1 MKYHSSLKALSPTS
15 LKCFES
21 SIDTFVCRY
30 VLEVPRP
37 PQTKAMSIGSAFDA
51 RIKAYI
57 AQKILGVEGWFAK
70 LFETQ
75 VEEAHRD
82 WAFEESKK
90 VFDSYVAA
98 GCADALI
105 AEIGDSIV
113 LRMEFE
119 QFKSLKYE
127 DGFEVPL
134 YGKPDAYFMRRDGL
148 QIVIDWKVNGYCSQA
163 SPAPGYV
170 RLIDDGGF
178 DLGSHRYAFPM
189 LYKGISCAT
198 GEIPAQW
205 RDQIRMYSWML
216 GEDNNDWVA
225 GIDQLA
231 YRNGKPRYAIH
242 RIRLTEDDLNL
253 RERIR
258 FAWEAISNGHYY
270 YDRSFEE
277 SNMRIELLQNNRAMR
292 ECLTIGGSKPW

>member
-1 MKYHSSLKALSPTS
+1 MIQFESRLKALSPTS
-15 LKCFES
+15 LKCFETS
-21 SIDTFVCRY
+21 VDTFVCRY
-30 VLEVPRP
+30 VLEIPRP
-37 PQTKAMSIGSAFDA
+37 PQTKPMSIGSAFDA

-57 AQKILGVEGWFAK
+57 AQKILGVEDWFEN
-70 LFETQ
+70 LFEAQ
-75 VEEAHRD
+75 VEPAFRD
-82 WAFEESKK
+82 WAFAESEN
-90 VFDSYVAA
+90 VFNDYVNA
-98 GCADALI
+98 GCADDLI
-105 AEIGDSIV
+105 REIGDSIA

-163 SPAPGYV
+163 SPAAGYV
-170 RLIDDGGF
+170 RLIDKEGY
-178 DLGSHRYAFPM
+178 DLGSHRYAFPI

-198 GEIPAQW
+198 GEIPLQW

-231 YRNGKPRYAIH
+231 YRNGIPRYAIH
-242 RIRLTEDDLNL
+242 RIRLTDDDLEL
-253 RERIR
+253 RKRIR
-258 FAWEAISNGHYY
+258 LAWEAISTGHYY
-270 YDRSFEE
+270 YDRSLEE
-277 SNMRIELLQNNRAMR
+277 SNMRIELLKDNRVMR
-292 ECLTIGGSKPW
+292 ECLLDFRGFR